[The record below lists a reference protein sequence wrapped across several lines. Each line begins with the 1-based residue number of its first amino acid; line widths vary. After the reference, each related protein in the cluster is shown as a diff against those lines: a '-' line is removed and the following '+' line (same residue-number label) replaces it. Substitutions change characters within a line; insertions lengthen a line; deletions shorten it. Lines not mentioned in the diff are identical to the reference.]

1 MPDPHG
7 PAPGGEPAPHGPGAG
22 GGPGTH
28 GPGAGGVPRPARPD
42 GLGDLLP
49 GGRSWWAYLW
59 AGPNSLVGLAGALTT
74 RGRPVRWRGVL
85 LFEDAGGGLA
95 RFLRWRGFTAIT
107 LGHVIVAN
115 ARLSDEVLAHE
126 LVHVAQHE
134 RWGPLYYP
142 AYLAASVL
150 GYKRN
155 PFERAA
161 TRLAGAALD
170 ARQPRPDRGH

>member
-1 MPDPHG
+1 MPD
-7 PAPGGEPAPHGPGAG
+7 
-22 GGPGTH
+22 
-28 GPGAGGVPRPARPD
+28 RARPD

-49 GGRSWWAYLW
+49 ARRSWWGYLW

-74 RGRPVRWRGVL
+74 GRRPVRWRGVL
-85 LFEDAGGGLA
+85 LFEDAGGALA

-115 ARLSDEVLAHE
+115 ARLGDEVLAHE
-126 LVHVAQHE
+126 LAHVAQHE

-150 GYKRN
+150 GYRRN

-161 TRLAGAALD
+161 TRLAAAALAGLT
-170 ARQPRPDRGH
+170 ARRDPGGG

>member
-1 MPDPHG
+1 MADH
-7 PAPGGEPAPHGPGAG
+7 
-22 GGPGTH
+22 
-28 GPGAGGVPRPARPD
+28 ARPD

-49 GGRSWWAYLW
+49 SRRSRWGYLW
-59 AGPNSLVGLAGALTT
+59 AGLNSLVGLAGALTT

-85 LFEDAGGGLA
+85 LYEDASGGLA

-115 ARLSDEVLAHE
+115 ARLGDEVLAHE

-150 GYKRN
+150 GYRRN

-161 TRLAGAALD
+161 SRKAAATLGAQHPSD
-170 ARQPRPDRGH
+170 SPGRSPPRN

>member
-1 MPDPHG
+1 MPDHR
-7 PAPGGEPAPHGPGAG
+7 GPGDRARRHARP
-22 GGPGTH
+22 GGPG
-28 GPGAGGVPRPARPD
+28 GGARRPRPD
-42 GLGDLLP
+42 GLGDRLP
-49 GGRSWWAYLW
+49 AARSWWAYLW
-59 AGPNSLVGLAGALTT
+59 AGPNSLIGLAGALTT

-115 ARLSDEVLAHE
+115 APLTDEVLAHE

-142 AYLAASVL
+142 AYLLGSVL
-150 GYKRN
+150 GYRRN

-161 TRLAGAALD
+161 FRASAAVKAVLE
-170 ARQPRPDRGH
+170 RRG